1 MQFEF
6 NFKEKGMKLISFSA
20 ILRLNARILP
30 QKDVI
35 NYLSHIYLNLIYI
48 FLISS
53 SKGCKNQ
60 KGSPANLDTKELIC
74 LPGLENNPPGEI
86 TSGRWENSLSQGNSV
101 VLENLALD

>member
-35 NYLSHIYLNLIYI
+35 NYLSFSLKDTTLDDTFNL
-48 FLISS
+48 L
-53 SKGCKNQ
+53 
-60 KGSPANLDTKELIC
+60 
-74 LPGLENNPPGEI
+74 
-86 TSGRWENSLSQGNSV
+86 
-101 VLENLALD
+101 